1 MAFMW
6 SSVGVNNPSKI
17 FYIQHI
23 IKLGKTS
30 IGFTETCQKGH
41 EKINV
46 DGRIE
51 NETHTFEMVDMCKR
65 QAEILRHREVLKIG
79 LHMVGKMS
87 MDFT

>member
-1 MAFMW
+1 M
-6 SSVGVNNPSKI
+6 NNPSKI
-17 FYIQHI
+17 FYIQRI

-46 DGRIE
+46 DGRRE
-51 NETHTFEMVDMCKR
+51 NETHTFEMVDMCKG